1 MRAILTIAAIALSVA
16 LVVAM
21 TSGFASI
28 ESAAGEYIGRFM
40 GAIDAE
46 IVRTND
52 PSKGIDQSLLDRLR
66 NDPDIELAIP
76 RLHSDAPLPH
86 LASGSPMTSRASLVG
101 VDRSVD
107 PLLNWMKVNAGRW
120 FEPGERGAVIDQGLH
135 EKSGLKVG
143 DMLKM
148 TGQYGAVEVPIT
160 GIVHKPGIFAA
171 MMQTVYLPLDI
182 AQDFVFG
189 KDTPRRIS
197 LVRIKF
203 KPDIDAEALQARW
216 TSWLTEI
223 DPLLKYKAT
232 RQKRAEI
239 DSNFRSLRLLSAL
252 GGAVAMLS
260 ATFIIFSTLSMGVAE
275 RQRTLA
281 MLRAIGMSKSQTA
294 RYVLGEGIAIGTLG
308 VVFGVPIGFA
318 FTAIVVWLLQPIV
331 ELSPRLDPLGVL
343 LGGGGAVLASA
354 VASLLPAWQATR
366 IDPLEAMTPLAGQDS
381 DRFPWRVTVAGLLL
395 VAIDPLV
402 LFFPF
407 THPMERDIR
416 FWAHF
421 AIGLPSV
428 MIGFFLL
435 APAIVWTLTN
445 TLGPVLSLIVR
456 VPFAVVRQQLSGGIW
471 RSAGTCAALMV
482 GLSVLIVMQTQ
493 GNSSLNSWKLPDRFP
508 DIFIFTRS
516 LSGLSPD
523 AQQKIRSS
531 PMLQAN
537 DVMPI
542 GAFAPEVGGGIMG
555 LIGTR
560 VPGATMFV
568 AVEPDRAFR
577 LMQLDFREGNADD
590 AARLLAQGKHIV
602 VTEEFKRLKNLG
614 VGDKLTLKSRTKGEI
629 EFTIAGV
636 VWSPGIDVMVNSFDI
651 SQQFEQQSAA
661 CVFGS
666 LDDAKTFFDVENVYL
681 MCANFREMGVPKEL
695 LTEQLRTQLQDD
707 SLAVADVRQLKE
719 TIQQGLRRLLLVA
732 SAVAWGALLVAGLG
746 VTNTIIASIRS
757 RTWQFGVLRSIG
769 LTRGT
774 LMRIIMC
781 EALLLGVIG
790 ASMGVLCGLLMTIN
804 ARQLMTIAIGHHP
817 PISVPWDILAL
828 GTGVVI
834 GISLIASI
842 IPAIKLARTEPL
854 SLLQAGRSAA

>member
-1 MRAILTIAAIALSVA
+1 MRAILTVAAIALSVA

-52 PSKGIDQSLLDRLR
+52 PGKGIDQSLLERLG

-86 LASGSPMTSRASLVG
+86 LQTGSPMTSRASLVG

-107 PLLNWMKVNAGRW
+107 PLLNWMKINAGRW

-148 TGQYGAVEVPIT
+148 TGQHGAVEVPIT

-171 MMQTVYLPLDI
+171 MMQTVYLPLDV

-189 KDTPRRIS
+189 KDSPRRIS

-203 KPDIDAEALQARW
+203 KPDIDADALQARW
-216 TSWLTEI
+216 TGWLTEI

-294 RYVLGEGIAIGTLG
+294 RYVLGEGVAIGSLG
-308 VVFGVPIGFA
+308 VAFGVPIGFA
-318 FTAIVVWLLQPIV
+318 FTAIVVWLLQPII

-366 IDPLEAMTPLAGQDS
+366 IDPLEAMTPLAGQNS
-381 DRFPWRVTVAGLLL
+381 DRFPWRITLAGLLL

-407 THPMERDIR
+407 THPLERDIR

-445 TLGPVLSLIVR
+445 TLGPALSLIVR

-531 PMLQAN
+531 PLLQAD

-577 LMQLDFREGNADD
+577 LMQLDFREGNPDD

-614 VGDKLTLKSRTKGEI
+614 VGNKLTLKSRTKGEI

-666 LDDAKTFFDVENVYL
+666 LDDARTFFDVENVYL

-695 LTEQLRTQLQDD
+695 LTEQLREQLQDD
-707 SLAVADVRQLKE
+707 SLAVADVRQLKD

-769 LTRGT
+769 LTRAT

-781 EALLLGVIG
+781 EALLLGLIG

-817 PISVPWDILAL
+817 PISVPWDIVAL

-834 GISLIASI
+834 GISLLASV